1 MAARIIMLNGTSAVG
16 KTTLVAELRPL
27 LPDTFCY
34 YASDQLADE
43 GFRPTAPDA
52 RWHGREAFF
61 DGFHRSI
68 AAFAS
73 AGLDMLVEHIVEKA
87 SWRADLDR
95 LLLPFDV
102 FWVGLFAPMEE
113 VERRERARGNRT
125 VGEAREHFGTH
136 DHCRY
141 DLSISTTR
149 PAGAVAA
156 QVTRAWHAR
165 TMIEIAHPSAEAA
178 PVPSASHRHVGP
190 IHPGVAEDV
199 RR

>member
-1 MAARIIMLNGTSAVG
+1 MAARIIILNGTSAVG
-16 KTTLVAELRPL
+16 KTTLVGALRPV

-43 GFRPTAPDA
+43 SFRPTAPDA

-73 AGLDMLVEHIVEKA
+73 AGLDMLVEHIVERA

-113 VERRERARGNRT
+113 VEQRERARGNRT
-125 VGEAREHFGTH
+125 IGEAREHFGTH
-136 DHCRY
+136 EHCSY
-141 DLSISTTR
+141 DFTISTTQ
-149 PAGAVAA
+149 PAGIVAE
-156 QVTRAWHAR
+156 QVARAWHAR
-165 TMIEIAHPSAEAA
+165 PSR
-178 PVPSASHRHVGP
+178 P
-190 IHPGVAEDV
+190 
-199 RR
+199 RRLSSL

>member
-27 LPDTFCY
+27 LPDTFCC

-43 GFRPTAPDA
+43 GFRSTAPDA
-52 RWHGREAFF
+52 RWRGREAFF

-95 LLLPFDV
+95 LLLTFDV

-113 VERRERARGNRT
+113 VERRERAKGNRT

-136 DHCRY
+136 DHCSY
-141 DLSISTTR
+141 DFTISTTQ
-149 PAGAVAA
+149 PAGAIAA
-156 QVTRAWHAR
+156 QVTRAWHTR
-165 TMIEIAHPSAEAA
+165 TIRPK
-178 PVPSASHRHVGP
+178 
-190 IHPGVAEDV
+190 
-199 RR
+199 

>member
-1 MAARIIMLNGTSAVG
+1 MAARIIILNGTAAVG

-27 LPDTFCY
+27 LPHVFCY
-34 YASDQLADE
+34 YASDQLANE
-43 GFRPTAPDA
+43 GFRPAAPDA

-136 DHCRY
+136 DDCRY
-141 DLSISTTR
+141 DFTISTTQ
-149 PAGAVAA
+149 PASAVAA
-156 QVTRAWHAR
+156 QVTRAWRAR
-165 TMIEIAHPSAEAA
+165 TS
-178 PVPSASHRHVGP
+178 
-190 IHPGVAEDV
+190 
-199 RR
+199 

>member
-1 MAARIIMLNGTSAVG
+1 MAARIIMLNGTSSVG

-43 GFRPTAPDA
+43 GFRPIAPDA

-61 DGFHRSI
+61 DGYHRSI

-73 AGLDMLVEHIVEKA
+73 AGLDMLVEHIVEKP

-95 LLLPFDV
+95 LFLPFDV

-125 VGEAREHFGTH
+125 ISEAREHSGTH
-136 DHCRY
+136 DHCTY
-141 DLSISTTR
+141 DFTISTTQ

-156 QVTRAWHAR
+156 QVIRAWHAR
-165 TMIEIAHPSAEAA
+165 STQPK
-178 PVPSASHRHVGP
+178 
-190 IHPGVAEDV
+190 
-199 RR
+199 